1 MSKVKLA
8 IVGLGGIAQVIHM
21 PILSKMEEVEI
32 VAVCDSDL
40 SKCKNIATRYNVGKY
55 YKDLE
60 KMLEENPE
68 ISAVIIAA
76 QTNVHKDISVK
87 CLQAEKDILIEKPIA
102 RNYKEAKEIVDAA
115 KAYKRKIMVAMN
127 NRFRND
133 MMMQRTF
140 TKAKE
145 LGEIFYVKAGWVKP
159 QSSNQKWMLEKDKA
173 GGGVF
178 LDNGIAMLDIGL
190 WILGFPEVKSV
201 TSMNYYHN
209 TKSVEDSSIA
219 MIKFKN
225 NTTLTIEVSWSL
237 LREGELFYCN
247 VYGKE
252 GSSSINPFKIYK
264 RMDGDLYNITP
275 KKIVTPSNV
284 FKKSYEY
291 ELKHF
296 VGAVA
301 GNHNIISNGDDAL
314 KVMEIVDAVYKSA
327 KAGKEIIFK

>member
-1 MSKVKLA
+1 MNKVKLGL
-8 IVGLGGIAQVIHM
+8 VGLGGISQIIHM
-21 PILSKMEEVEI
+21 PILSKMDDVEI
-32 VAVCDSDL
+32 TAVCDSDI
-40 SKCKNIATRYNVGKY
+40 SKCKNIASKYNIKKY
-55 YKDLE
+55 YKDVE
-60 KMLEENPE
+60 RMLEENPE
-68 ISAVIIAA
+68 MSAVIIAA
-76 QTNVHKDISVK
+76 QTNVHKNISIK
-87 CLQAEKDILIEKPIA
+87 CLEAEKDILVEKPIA
-102 RNYKEAKEIVDAA
+102 RNYNEAKGIVEAA
-115 KAYKRKIMVAMN
+115 KKSKRKIMVAMN

-145 LGEIFYVKAGWVKP
+145 IGEIFYVKAGWVKP
-159 QSSNQKWMLEKDKA
+159 QSSNQKWMLERDKS

-178 LDNGIAMLDIGL
+178 LDNGIAMLDLGL
-190 WILGFPEVKSV
+190 WILGFPEVKTV
-201 TSMNYYHN
+201 TAANYYHN

-275 KKIVTPSNV
+275 KKMITPSNV

-291 ELKHF
+291 ELQHF
-296 VGAVA
+296 VGAVK
-301 GNHNIISNGDDAL
+301 GSHNIISGGEDAL

-327 KAGKEIIFK
+327 KIGREVIFK

>member
-21 PILSKMEEVEI
+21 PILSRMEDVEI
-32 VAVCDSDL
+32 TAVCDSDL
-40 SKCKNIATRYNVGKY
+40 SKCKNIASRYNVGKY
-55 YKDLE
+55 YKDIE

-68 ISAVIIAA
+68 VSAVIIAA
-76 QTNVHKDISVK
+76 QTNVHKDISIK

-102 RNYKEAKEIVDAA
+102 RNYKEAKEILDAA
-115 KAYKRKIMVAMN
+115 KLYKKKIMVAMN

-145 LGEIFYVKAGWVKP
+145 LGDVFYIKAGWVKP

-178 LDNGIAMLDIGL
+178 LDNGIAMLDIGMWL
-190 WILGFPEVKSV
+190 LGFPEVKSV
-201 TSMNYYHN
+201 SAMNYFHN

-225 NTTLTIEVSWSL
+225 NTTLTIEASWSL

-264 RMDGDLYNITP
+264 RMDGELYNITP

-301 GNHNIISNGDDAL
+301 GKHNIISNGDDAL

-327 KAGKEIIFK
+327 KAGKEIIIK

>member
-1 MSKVKLA
+1 MNKIKLG
-8 IVGLGGIAQVIHM
+8 IVGLGGISQIIHM
-21 PILSKMEEVEI
+21 PILSKMEDVEI
-32 VAVCDSDL
+32 DAVCDSDI
-40 SKCKNIATRYNVGKY
+40 SKCKNIASRYNVKKY
-55 YKDLE
+55 YKDVD

-76 QTNVHKDISVK
+76 QTNVHKNISIK
-87 CLQAEKDILIEKPIA
+87 CLEAEKDILIEKPIA
-102 RNYKEAKEIVDAA
+102 RNYKEAKDIVEAA
-115 KAYKRKIMVAMN
+115 KKSKRKIMVAMN

-145 LGEIFYVKAGWVKP
+145 IGEIFYVKAGWVKP
-159 QSSNQKWMLEKDKA
+159 QSSNQKWMLEREKS

-178 LDNGIAMLDIGL
+178 LDNGIAMLDMGL
-190 WILGFPEVKSV
+190 WILGFPDVKSV
-201 TSMNYYHN
+201 SASNYYHN

-225 NTTLTIEVSWSL
+225 GTTLTIEASWSM
-237 LREGELFYCN
+237 LRDGELYYCN

-264 RMDGDLYNITP
+264 RMDGNLYNITP
-275 KKIVTPSNV
+275 KKIITPSNV

-296 VGAVA
+296 VGAVR
-301 GNHNIISNGDDAL
+301 GNHNIISSGEDAL
-314 KVMEIVDAVYKSA
+314 KVIEIVDAVYKSA

>member
-21 PILSKMEEVEI
+21 PILSRMEDVEI
-32 VAVCDSDL
+32 TAVCDSDL
-40 SKCKNIATRYNVGKY
+40 SKCKNIASRYNVGKY
-55 YKDLE
+55 YKDIE

-68 ISAVIIAA
+68 VSAVIIAA
-76 QTNVHKDISVK
+76 QTNVHKDISIK

-102 RNYKEAKEIVDAA
+102 RNYKEAKEILDAA
-115 KAYKRKIMVAMN
+115 KLYKKKIMVAMN

-145 LGEIFYVKAGWVKP
+145 LGDVFYIKAGWVKP

-178 LDNGIAMLDIGL
+178 LDNGIAMLDIGMWL
-190 WILGFPEVKSV
+190 LGFPEVKSV
-201 TSMNYYHN
+201 SAMNYFHN

-225 NTTLTIEVSWSL
+225 NTTLTIEASWSL

-264 RMDGDLYNITP
+264 RMDGELYNITP

-301 GNHNIISNGDDAL
+301 GKHNIISNGDDAL

>member
-1 MSKVKLA
+1 MNKIKLA
-8 IVGLGGIAQVIHM
+8 IVGLGGIAQIIHM
-21 PILSKMEEVEI
+21 PILSKMNDVEI
-32 VAVCDSDL
+32 SAVCDSDL
-40 SKCKNIATRYNVGKY
+40 SKCKSIASRYNVGKY
-55 YKDLE
+55 YKDVAR
-60 KMLEENPE
+60 MLDENPE

-76 QTNVHKDISVK
+76 QTNVHKEIAIQ
-87 CLQAEKDILIEKPIA
+87 CLQAEKDILVEKPIA
-102 RNYKEAKEIVDAA
+102 RNYKEAKDIVNAA
-115 KAYKRKIMVAMN
+115 KTYKRKIMVAMN

-159 QSSNQKWMLEKDKA
+159 QSSNQKWMLEKDKS

-178 LDNGIAMLDIGL
+178 LDNGIAMLDLGL

-201 TSMNYYHN
+201 TASNYYHN

-219 MIKFKN
+219 LIKFKN
-225 NTTLTIEVSWSL
+225 KATLTIEASWSL

-252 GSSSINPFKIYK
+252 GSSSINPFTIYK
-264 RMDGDLYNITP
+264 RMDGELYNITP
-275 KKIVTPSNV
+275 KKIQTPSNV
-284 FKKSYEY
+284 YKKSYEY
-291 ELKHF
+291 ELQHF

-301 GNHNIISNGDDAL
+301 GHHNIISNGDDAL
-314 KVMEIVDAVYKSA
+314 KVIEIVDAIYRSA
-327 KAGKEIIFK
+327 KAGREIIFK

>member
-21 PILSKMEEVEI
+21 PILSRMEEVEI
-32 VAVCDSDL
+32 TAVCDSDL
-40 SKCKNIATRYNVGKY
+40 SKCKNIASRYNVGKY
-55 YKDLE
+55 YKDIE

-76 QTNVHKDISVK
+76 QTNVHKDISIK

-102 RNYKEAKEIVDAA
+102 RNYKEAKEILDAA
-115 KAYKRKIMVAMN
+115 KLYKKKIMVAMN

-145 LGEIFYVKAGWVKP
+145 LGDVFYIKAGWVKP

-178 LDNGIAMLDIGL
+178 LDNGIAMLDIGMWL
-190 WILGFPEVKSV
+190 LGFPEVKSV
-201 TSMNYYHN
+201 SAMNYFHN

-225 NTTLTIEVSWSL
+225 NTTLTIEASWSL

-264 RMDGDLYNITP
+264 RMDGELYNITP

-301 GNHNIISNGDDAL
+301 GKHNIISNGDDAL

-327 KAGKEIIFK
+327 KAGKEIIIK

>member
-21 PILSKMEEVEI
+21 PILSRMEEVEI
-32 VAVCDSDL
+32 TAVCDSDL
-40 SKCKNIATRYNVGKY
+40 SKCKNIASRYNVGKY
-55 YKDLE
+55 YKDIE

-68 ISAVIIAA
+68 VSAVIIAA
-76 QTNVHKDISVK
+76 QTNVHKDISIK

-102 RNYKEAKEIVDAA
+102 RNYKEAKEILDAA
-115 KAYKRKIMVAMN
+115 KLYKKKIMVAMN

-140 TKAKE
+140 TKARE
-145 LGEIFYVKAGWVKP
+145 LGDVFYIKAGWVKP
-159 QSSNQKWMLEKDKA
+159 QSSNQKWMLERDKA

-178 LDNGIAMLDIGL
+178 LDNGIAMLDIGMWL
-190 WILGFPEVKSV
+190 LGFPEVKSV
-201 TSMNYYHN
+201 SAMNYFHN

-225 NTTLTIEVSWSL
+225 NTTLTIEASWSL

-264 RMDGDLYNITP
+264 RMDGELYNITP

-301 GNHNIISNGDDAL
+301 GKHNIISNGDDAL

-327 KAGKEIIFK
+327 KAGKEIIIK

>member
-201 TSMNYYHN
+201 TAMNYYHN

>member
-1 MSKVKLA
+1 MSKIKLA
-8 IVGLGGIAQVIHM
+8 IVGLGGIAQIIHM
-21 PILSKMEEVEI
+21 PILSKMDDVEI
-32 VAVCDSDL
+32 TAVCDSDL
-40 SKCKNIATRYNVGKY
+40 SKCKNIASRYNVGKY
-55 YKDLE
+55 YKDVQR
-60 KMLEENPE
+60 MLDENPE

-76 QTNVHKDISVK
+76 QTNAHKEIAIQ
-87 CLQAEKDILIEKPIA
+87 CLQAEKDILVEKPIA
-102 RNYKEAKEIVDAA
+102 RNYKEAKDIVNAA
-115 KAYKRKIMVAMN
+115 KTYKRKIMVAMN

-159 QSSNQKWMLEKDKA
+159 QSSNQKWMLEKDKS

-178 LDNGIAMLDIGL
+178 LDNGIAMLDLGL

-201 TSMNYYHN
+201 TASNYYHN

-225 NTTLTIEVSWSL
+225 KATLTIEVSWSL

-252 GSSSINPFKIYK
+252 GSSSINPFTIYK
-264 RMDGDLYNITP
+264 RMAGELYNITP
-275 KKIVTPSNV
+275 KKILTPSNV

-291 ELKHF
+291 ELQHF

-301 GNHNIISNGDDAL
+301 GHHNIISNGDDAL
-314 KVMEIVDAVYKSA
+314 KVIEIVDAIYKSA
-327 KAGKEIIFK
+327 KAGREIIFK

>member
-1 MSKVKLA
+1 MNKTKLG
-8 IVGLGGIAQVIHM
+8 IVGLGGIAQVIHL
-21 PILSKMEEVEI
+21 PVLSKMEDVEI
-32 VAVCDSDL
+32 VAVCDSEI
-40 SKCKNIATRYNVGKY
+40 SKAKNIAAKY
-55 YKDLE
+55 GVKNYYRDVE
-60 KMLEENPE
+60 KMLEDNPE
-68 ISAVIIAA
+68 MSAVIIAT
-76 QTNVHKDISVK
+76 QTYLHRNIAKK
-87 CLQAEKDILIEKPIA
+87 CLEAEKDVLVEKPIA
-102 RNYKEAKEIVDAA
+102 RNYKEAKDIVEAA
-115 KAYKRKIMVAMN
+115 KKNKKKIMVAMN

-145 LGEIFYVKAGWVKP
+145 IGEIFYVKAGWVKS
-159 QSSNQKWMLEKDKA
+159 QSSNQKWMFEKDKS

-178 LDNGIAMLDIGL
+178 LDNGIPMLDLGL
-190 WILGFPEVKSV
+190 WIFGFPEVKSV
-201 TSMNYYHN
+201 TSTNFFHN

-225 NTTLTIEVSWSL
+225 NATLTIEVSWSL

-264 RMDGDLYNITP
+264 RMDGNLYNITP
-275 KKIVTPSNV
+275 KKLTLPSNV

-296 VGAVA
+296 VGAVR
-301 GNHNIISNGDDAL
+301 GNHNIISSGEDAL

-327 KAGKEIIFK
+327 KTNKEVIFK